1 MKSPRWHHRTL
12 ILLLACLLTA
22 SVFAATQKKLP
33 HWQNPK
39 YIEHAFLDIAMRG
52 EYEQVRPLIRKW
64 HQPLRVWVNST
75 SGDAEEQRW
84 LIAMHFHHL
93 SEITNLPVHFVPN
106 KEQANVKIFFS
117 GDEDLYPTVA
127 RELSPER
134 LNYMDDA
141 VCMGSIRFNRWS
153 EITGGTVVIPVER
166 AQSKGRFVPCI
177 VEELSQ
183 MLGLI
188 NDSHFAYPTV
198 FSDRTSD
205 EFLTG
210 LDYVL
215 LRLLYLPEV
224 HAGMTLQKAM
234 PILRERLRVW
244 ERNGTIAQ
252 AQKSIQ
258 RGRLYALLNESSE
271 LVTQ

>member
-1 MKSPRWHHRTL
+1 
-12 ILLLACLLTA
+12 
-22 SVFAATQKKLP
+22 
-33 HWQNPK
+33 
-39 YIEHAFLDIAMRG
+39 
-52 EYEQVRPLIRKW
+52 
-64 HQPLRVWVNST
+64 
-75 SGDAEEQRW
+75 
-84 LIAMHFHHL
+84 
-93 SEITNLPVHFVPN
+93 
-106 KEQANVKIFFS
+106 
-117 GDEDLYPTVA
+117 
-127 RELSPER
+127 
-134 LNYMDDA
+134 
-141 VCMGSIRFNRWS
+141 
-153 EITGGTVVIPVER
+153 
-166 AQSKGRFVPCI
+166 
-177 VEELSQ
+177 

-224 HAGMTLQKAM
+224 HAGMTMQKAM